1 MARLKRNDTAVSKND
16 WIGAGTSAAVHVLLL
31 LVLLSLTTAS
41 EPLTAGYV
49 EVEYGDF
56 SQGRPVQRA
65 TRLPENEMKEEPR
78 PDVEDKQQ
86 PVPDRE
92 VDSKPVDLPD
102 QPEVPDDPE
111 DIHSPDVDE
120 VSPETPKK
128 EPNPVKEDVISGGPT
143 KAVAGQEDGS
153 RGRETGTEGPGIEE
167 HKAAPYVLEGI
178 DRVPLRTQLPEYDE
192 KVNAVIQVRITV
204 DPQGRIVRVLPLRKG
219 NPTLEQAVMQA
230 LQQWLF
236 NPLSAGAPKENQ
248 TGTITFRF
256 RLE

>member
-1 MARLKRNDTAVSKND
+1 MSKND

-49 EVEYGDF
+49 EVEFGTF
-56 SQGRPVQRA
+56 SQGRAVQRA
-65 TRLPENEMKEEPR
+65 TKLPEKETKDELR
-78 PDVEDKQQ
+78 PDAENKQQ
-86 PVPDRE
+86 PVPDKKVE
-92 VDSKPVDLPD
+92 SKPVDLPD
-102 QPEVPDDPE
+102 QPVVPDDPE
-111 DIHSPDVDE
+111 RIQSPDVDE
-120 VSPETPKK
+120 VSPETPVKK
-128 EPNPVKEDVISGGPT
+128 PNPVQEDVISGGPT

-153 RGRETGTEGPGIEE
+153 HGRETGTEGPGLDE

-178 DRVPLRTQLPEYDE
+178 DRLPLRTQLPDYDE

-204 DPQGRIVRVLPLRKG
+204 DPRGRIVRVLPLRKG

-230 LQQWLF
+230 LRQWLF
-236 NPLSAGAPKENQ
+236 NPLEAAAPQENQ